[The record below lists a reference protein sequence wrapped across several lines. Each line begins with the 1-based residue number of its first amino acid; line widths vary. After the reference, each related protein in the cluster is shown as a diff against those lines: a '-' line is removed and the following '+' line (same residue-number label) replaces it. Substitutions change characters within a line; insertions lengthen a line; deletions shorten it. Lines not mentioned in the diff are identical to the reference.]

1 MFFNTLKREMIIH
14 YLSQVAL
21 LVLAY
26 FVARPGHFVQERPDL
41 FYVFGLWHQLAPLVL
56 PLILILYVMDGWL
69 IVSALAT
76 LLGRP
81 LKRLDF
87 LMYISTT
94 LFYLFLYLLTAGI
107 LYAAFSPLITH
118 LRLTSNT
125 VIPVLISYIVLL
137 LLIAVLWKWL
147 SYLKWSCRI
156 LYFQHDSGFSLKT
169 IVAGWSNILKW
180 KDIFIFVFIVFFT
193 VGVPLCLLAVG
204 AYLRTAPLLASALMA
219 AMVCYT
225 IGKFYLLYTLWNR
238 IAQ

>member
-1 MFFNTLKREMIIH
+1 MFFNTLKREMVIH
-14 YLSQVAL
+14 YLSRVAL

-26 FVARPGHFVQERPDL
+26 FVAAPGHFIPERFEL
-41 FYVFGLWHQLAPLVL
+41 FHVFGLWHQLASLVL
-56 PLILILYVMDGWL
+56 PIVLILYVLDGWL
-69 IVSALAT
+69 ILSALAT

-81 LKRLDF
+81 LKRTDF

-125 VIPVLISYIVLL
+125 AVPVLVSYIVLVL
-137 LLIAVLWKWL
+137 FIAIFWKWL

-156 LYFQHDSGFSLKT
+156 FHFQRDTGFSMKT
-169 IVAGWSNILKW
+169 IVSGWSNLLKW
-180 KDIFIFVFIVFFT
+180 KDIMIFVLIVSCT
-193 VGVPLCLLAVG
+193 VGIPVTLLAIG
-204 AYLRTAPLLASALMA
+204 AYLQTAPLIASALMA